1 MIRISKLTDYGIVL
15 LTLFARDL
23 PGRVHNARDLSES
36 SHIPLPTV
44 GKLLKILN
52 KGGLLLAHRGA
63 KGGYSLSR
71 RAEDISVADIIHVL
85 EGPIGI
91 TECGTPEPSPCNLQQ
106 SCPVRGHWQ
115 QINEVVVRALRALS
129 LADMS
134 RPKPCTPKP
143 TSPADDLLPVSAL
156 GSRGHKPAGV

>member
-15 LTLFARDL
+15 LTLFARDV
-23 PGRVHNARDLSES
+23 PGRVHNARDLSEA

-44 GKLLKILN
+44 GKLLKLLN

-71 RAEDISVADIIHVL
+71 RSDDISVADIIEVL
-85 EGPIGI
+85 EGPIGL
-91 TECGTPEPSPCNLQQ
+91 TECGTPEPSPCGLQTR
-106 SCPVRGHWQ
+106 CPVRGHWQ
-115 QINEVVVRALRALS
+115 LINDVVLHALRALS

-134 RPKPCTPKP
+134 RPAEGSCGSKPA
-143 TSPADDLLPVSAL
+143 SDLIPASAL
-156 GSRGHKPAGV
+156 GSRPNKPAL